1 MAGAE
6 LEAWLVDETC
16 RPVAKN
22 IEFLERFN
30 DPLAVP
36 ELSLF
41 NVEFNC
47 LPAELQGNVLSTLE
61 NNLQDTWTR
70 AGDAAADLGLELAM
84 IGILP
89 TVRHEQMCTTNMSHS
104 PRYEALSEQ
113 LFRLRKNKP
122 IQLAIE
128 GRDRL
133 ETTQTD
139 LMLEAATTS
148 FQIHLQVSNKE
159 GARYYNASKIASA
172 ALVAVA
178 ANSPYL
184 FGKNL
189 WAETRIPLFEQAIS
203 AGQWDY
209 SERVTFG
216 IRYLEETLLGA
227 FMANRQRYPVIL
239 PDVKDDMPPARLHHL
254 RMHNGTVW
262 RWNRP
267 LVGFDSDGTPHLRIE
282 QRVVPAGPTIVDS
295 IANTAFYYGLV
306 HYWANLPEPPENI
319 ILFHVARDNF
329 YAAAHYGLD
338 ATVEW
343 SDRMTIDMAQTDL
356 RTLIL
361 DKFLGFAA
369 EGLAIAGVD
378 PSEAEHYLSIIE
390 ARVTSKQN
398 GAHWQRAHVARHGA
412 TMRELCRAYL
422 DRQKTGEPVHTWSL

>member
-1 MAGAE
+1 MGEEIAKHTFDEADFMAFNRKLAEETALLRKWVEEGSMSQSGHVAGAE

-184 FGKNL
+184 FGK
-189 WAETRIPLFEQAIS
+189 TCGRK
-203 AGQWDY
+203 
-209 SERVTFG
+209 
-216 IRYLEETLLGA
+216 LEFRCL
-227 FMANRQRYPVIL
+227 
-239 PDVKDDMPPARLHHL
+239 
-254 RMHNGTVW
+254 
-262 RWNRP
+262 
-267 LVGFDSDGTPHLRIE
+267 
-282 QRVVPAGPTIVDS
+282 
-295 IANTAFYYGLV
+295 
-306 HYWANLPEPPENI
+306 
-319 ILFHVARDNF
+319 
-329 YAAAHYGLD
+329 
-338 ATVEW
+338 
-343 SDRMTIDMAQTDL
+343 
-356 RTLIL
+356 
-361 DKFLGFAA
+361 
-369 EGLAIAGVD
+369 
-378 PSEAEHYLSIIE
+378 
-390 ARVTSKQN
+390 SKQFPRAN
-398 GAHWQRAHVARHGA
+398 GIIRSA
-412 TMRELCRAYL
+412 
-422 DRQKTGEPVHTWSL
+422 